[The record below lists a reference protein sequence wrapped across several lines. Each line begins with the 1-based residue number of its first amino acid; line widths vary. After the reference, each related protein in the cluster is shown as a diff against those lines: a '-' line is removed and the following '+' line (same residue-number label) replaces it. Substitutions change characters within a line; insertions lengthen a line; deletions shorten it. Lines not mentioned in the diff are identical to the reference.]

1 VGNFLVVVPSTDSGP
16 HANRLFKAGLEA
28 AREIRSQTPS
38 KTVETNWALA
48 ATFTRQ
54 NGSGGTLVTDPAT
67 GSWLLSSG
75 TWFHNEGYAS
85 GSELR
90 LLRRYLET
98 NALQLGRELE
108 GFFVL
113 MIGDAR
119 TREVVMLTDII
130 GSCHCFRRSLEE
142 GVVLSGSS
150 LLLASLRNGELDS
163 VACQEFLATG
173 IIYEDRTFYEG
184 IQKLPAASVVRIRGG
199 AETRAEIYWDASK
212 LNLESLHGPEAVD
225 ALWEKTT
232 RAAKRV
238 ESLYSDPICDLTG
251 GYDSRILVAGFVG
264 AGVRCATAV
273 SGPADSHDVVI
284 SRGLAQM
291 LGLPNL
297 HNPPLEQIS
306 FEQLQGSLPLTDGE
320 CNLVEYAAIRENHRK
335 LSQQFDIS
343 INGSFGEVARGYW
356 WELLFPRIGTR
367 GALDARKLAARRYAA
382 QGWDPSMIPAKTR
395 IDLVDHFTGIINRAN
410 AGLSNSPNTFQM
422 DHAYLKMRMQHW
434 QGRIASSTNQI
445 WPCLSPFMFRS
456 VLEPMLEIRALLR
469 WRSLLVR
476 KMLAKYS
483 PRMAAYRLEHGFPA
497 EPTSWRNFYRFAPL
511 GVYFAEKVLRKAKS
525 KLGGRKAV
533 TSAGSRLVPRL
544 QLWSDERVVEILRP
558 ANMKL
563 NAWMD
568 VNALEDFLKRSQG
581 TSFAFGDQWARF
593 LSLECALRAVE
604 RGRQAAG
611 L

>member
-1 VGNFLVVVPSTDSGP
+1 MGNFLVIVPSTKGADAS
-16 HANRLFKAGLEA
+16 RLFKAGLDA

-38 KTVETNWALA
+38 QTVESDWSFA
-48 ATFTRQ
+48 AAFERQ

-75 TWFHNEGYAS
+75 TWFHSEGYAS

-90 LLRRYLET
+90 LLHRYLET
-98 NALQLGRELE
+98 NALHLGGELE

-113 MIGDAR
+113 LIGDAR
-119 TREVVMLTDII
+119 TREVVVVTDII
-130 GSCHCFRRSLEE
+130 GSCHCFRRSLDE
-142 GVVLSGSS
+142 GVALSGSS
-150 LLLASLRNGELDS
+150 LLLASLGDCKLDS

-173 IIYEDRTFYEG
+173 IVYEDRTFYEE
-184 IQKLPAASVVRIRGG
+184 IQKLTAAGVVRMRGG
-199 AETRAEIYWDASK
+199 AEAPAEIYWDASALK
-212 LNLESLHGPEAVD
+212 LESLRGQEAVD

-238 ESLYSDPICDLTG
+238 ESLYSNPVCDLTG

-264 AGVRCATAV
+264 AGERCATAV

-306 FEQLQGSLPLTDGE
+306 LEQLEGSLPLTDGE
-320 CNLVEYAAIRENHRK
+320 CSLVEYAAIRENHRK

-356 WELLFPRIGTR
+356 WELLFPRIGAR

-382 QGWDPSMIPAKTR
+382 QRWDSSMIPTKTR
-395 IDLVDHFTGIINRAN
+395 IDLVDHFTGVINRAN
-410 AGLSNSPNTFQM
+410 AGLSSFPNTFLM

-456 VLEPMLEIRALLR
+456 VLEPMLETRALLR

-476 KMLAKYS
+476 KMLAKFS
-483 PRMAAYRLEHGFPA
+483 PRMAAYPLEHGFPA
-497 EPTSWRNFYRFAPL
+497 EPTSWRNFYRFTPL
-511 GVYFAEKVLRKAKS
+511 GVYFAEKVLRKVKG
-525 KLGGRKAV
+525 KLGRRKAA
-533 TSAGSRLVPRL
+533 TPTGTTRVPRL
-544 QLWSDERVVEILRP
+544 QLWRDERVADVLRP
-558 ANMKL
+558 AGMKL

-568 VNALEDFLKRSQG
+568 VSALEDFLKRSQE
-581 TSFAFGDQWARF
+581 TNFAFGDQWARLF
-593 LSLECALRAVE
+593 SLECALRAVE
-604 RGRQAAG
+604 RGRQAARR
-611 L
+611 